1 MKDFTNK
8 TYKTSAYTIMVFYKV
23 LLHKFTVNWIR
34 VSIKARQCQLCYV
47 TLANANLLRRHVED
61 HHFHI
66 RKYTCAHCSK
76 KFKRKEHK
84 ERHERIH
91 TGEKPFVCHI
101 CNAR

>member
-1 MKDFTNK
+1 M
-8 TYKTSAYTIMVFYKV
+8 
-23 LLHKFTVNWIR
+23 FTVSLKILMNERGVLFHSASVQQPDRI
-34 VSIKARQCQLCYV
+34 IHFQQARQCQLCLV

-66 RKYTCAHCSK
+66 RKYDCVHCGK

-91 TGEKPFVCHI
+91 TGEKPFACYI